1 MTGGELCTR
10 WAWSPPEDAP
20 PPADAGARN
29 GGARL
34 SVIRCYDEG
43 HMSDDDAS
51 RSKPDDEDSAKKT
64 RAVIAENIRRVEEM
78 LRFLPLHGD
87 TVADLRSKIALL
99 RTILLEQRPPAFAL
113 VGRRGAGKSSMVNAL
128 FGTKVAEVGHVKAQ
142 TGRGK
147 WFDHTSEAG
156 SISILDTRGIQE
168 GSKPEEKDASK
179 DAIAS
184 IVVELKKKAPDV
196 ILFLV
201 KATEADSAIDAD
213 LEALERIYSEIERH
227 HHFRPPL
234 VALAT
239 HCDVLEPKATR
250 LHAKDEA
257 DKDDLA
263 EKMARVSEVEHHIET
278 KIKDRS
284 KLSPHLVWTRGVSTY
299 MSFKDGPGGSGTI
312 VRADER
318 WRIDE
323 LVGALFKHL
332 PDAGRGMLVRIAR
345 VRGLQEEL
353 ANNLTRAVAVLCA
366 GVAALPIPIGDVI
379 PITSLQVTL
388 VAGIAWLSGRPLD
401 RKAAAEFLGAMGA
414 NVGLG
419 FAFREGA
426 RALIKFVFP
435 GAGSMVS
442 GAVAFAGTMAIGA
455 AARSY
460 FLRNTSIEDAKKA
473 FADEKDKAEK
483 EEVPV
488 KLDPDR
494 APASQKPKRDWDL
507 N

>member
-1 MTGGELCTR
+1 MS
-10 WAWSPPEDAP
+10 ADDA
-20 PPADAGARN
+20 R
-29 GGARL
+29 
-34 SVIRCYDEG
+34 
-43 HMSDDDAS
+43 DDD
-51 RSKPDDEDSAKKT
+51 DENGKKT

-78 LRFLPLHGD
+78 LRFLPLSGD
-87 TVADLRSKIALL
+87 TVNDLRSKIALL

-168 GSKPEEKDASK
+168 GSKPEEKDSSK

-201 KATEADSAIDAD
+201 KATEADSAIDTD
-213 LEALERIYSEIERH
+213 LDALERIYSEIERH

-239 HCDVLEPKATR
+239 HCDVLEPKAAR
-250 LHAKDEA
+250 LHAKDGEKDDA

-284 KLSPHLVWTRGVSTY
+284 KLAPHLVWTRGVSTY

-312 VRADER
+312 LRADER
-318 WRIDE
+318 WRVDE
-323 LVGALFKHL
+323 LVGALFKHM

-414 NVGLG
+414 NVGIG
-419 FAFREGA
+419 FALREGA

-460 FLRNTSIEDAKKA
+460 FLRNTSIEDAKRA
-473 FADEKDKAEK
+473 FADEKVSAEK

-488 KLDPDR
+488 KLDETR
-494 APASQKPKRDWDL
+494 ATPSEKPKRDWDL